1 MPANPVWPASNRVG
15 GRRRWACSGGS
26 DGCRWWPLLDVVID
40 DRPAVEIPALLLY
53 PVVLLEALPSLA
65 DVVVVADV
73 LAPVPVPAAES
84 RKAAASSA
92 GEASEAKAVAEAAP
106 SPSLPVLIPLS
117 AALDD
122 AAEVEEAW

>member
-26 DGCRWWPLLDVVID
+26 DGCRWLVDDVID

-65 DVVVVADV
+65 DVVVADV